1 VQNTWRRAG
10 ATYGVVGQLILLT
23 LVAGLLVAGI
33 TLPAIAI
40 TGIAARDASNTFDNL
55 PVGSLGT
62 PPTVSKMYDAEGQ
75 VIAEFYPGDIYR
87 VPVTYNQIAPVMRQA
102 IVAIEDDNFWTE
114 GALDPRGTLRA
125 IFSDEGG
132 GQLQGASTLAQQY
145 VKNVRVLQAGDN
157 NTLVQQAIYPDAA
170 RKLEQLRIASTVEHE
185 MSQQNLLAAYLN
197 VAPFGEHAYGI
208 QVAAERYFSVPA
220 SQLTLTQ
227 AAELAGIVQEPSG
240 YDPIYYPTQ
249 SLARRNEVLSRM
261 YQLHEISKTEEQKA
275 EASPIVLHMST
286 TPLNTGCVSAVSST
300 GYFCNYVQNVLQR
313 DYPAIWQQMIK
324 GTGGLGLYTT
334 LDMPDQDAAHNAVTF
349 VEPQYSGSY
358 NPGHNADTEVLI
370 QPGTGAVRA
379 IAINRNFASQQVDY
393 AVNSDYG
400 GGAGVQTGSSSKIF
414 TLITALD
421 DGYPFGHQI
430 KVVSPSVVGP
440 YYNCHGDEA
449 GGGTTPTGQ
458 YVPPGYFSVVNSEG
472 DTGKGGDYY
481 QLYSATVGSINVYF
495 AHLEQQVGLCN
506 VVKTA
511 VDMGMTRADGGSL
524 LKPDNGQLSADNYPS
539 FTLGSVN
546 VSPMSMATA
555 YASVAAD
562 GMYCA
567 PKVLTKIVTVTGT
580 QLPLQPDSCHRDMSR
595 AVATAANYIL
605 QGVLESGTAAGRTI
619 GRPAAGKTG
628 TANTGYYAAFAGW
641 TPTLAGYVSVF
652 NPLDP
657 TTGGAMLGSNSCF
670 RQVGLG
676 ATGELSCPGQMY
688 GDDAPGAT
696 WEDTFLNAQLGPA
709 LSFPSVPGDSP
720 FWAQGPGNVE
730 KPVSTPKPPPGHHGP
745 GGPGGPGGRPTPP
758 PRV

>member
-1 VQNTWRRAG
+1 MQNTWRRAG
-10 ATYGVVGQLILLT
+10 ATYGVIGQIILLT

-33 TLPAIAI
+33 TLPAVAI
-40 TGIAARDASNTFDNL
+40 SGIAARDASNTFDNL
-55 PVGSLGT
+55 PVGSLGI
-62 PPTVSKMYDAEGQ
+62 PPAVSKIYDAEGQ
-75 VIAEFYPGDIYR
+75 VIAEFYPGYIYR
-87 VPVTYNQIAPVMRQA
+87 VPVSYDQIAPVMREA
-102 IVAIEDDNFWTE
+102 IVAIEDDDFWNE

-145 VKNVRVLQAGDN
+145 VKNVRELQAGTN
-157 NTLVQQAIYPDAA
+157 QTLLEQAIYPDPA
-170 RKLEQLRIASTVEHE
+170 RKLEQLRIAATVEHQ
-185 MSQQNLLAAYLN
+185 MSQQDLLAAYLN

-240 YDPIYYPTQ
+240 FDPVNYPSQ
-249 SLARRNEVLSRM
+249 SRKRRNEVLNRM
-261 YQLHEISKTEEQKA
+261 YQLHEISKA
-275 EASPIVLHMST
+275 EAKAAEATQIVLHMSS
-286 TPLNTGCVSAVSST
+286 TPLNTGCLSAVGST
-300 GYFCNYVQNVLQR
+300 GYFCSYVQNVLER
-313 DYPAIWQQMIK
+313 SYPAVYNEMIK
-324 GTGGLGLYTT
+324 GTGGLSIYTT
-334 LDMPDQDAAHNAVTF
+334 LYMKDQVAAHNAVTF
-349 VEPQYSGSY
+349 VQPQYSSTY

-379 IAINRNFASQQVDY
+379 IAINRNYASEQVDF

-440 YYNCHGDEA
+440 YYDCHGDEA
-449 GGGTTPTGQ
+449 GGGLTPTGQ

-472 DTGKGGDYY
+472 NTGKGGEYY

-511 VDMGMTRADGGSL
+511 VDMGMTRADGHSL

-546 VSPMSMATA
+546 VSPMSMAAA
-555 YASVAAD
+555 YASVAAG

-567 PKVLTKIVTVTGT
+567 PEVLTRIVTVTG
-580 QLPLQPDSCHRDMSR
+580 QQVPLQPDSCHRDMSR
-595 AVATAANYIL
+595 AVAAAANYIL
-605 QGVLESGTAAGRTI
+605 QGVLVSGTAGGRTI

-676 ATGELSCPGQMY
+676 GTGEQSCPGQMY

-696 WEDTFLNAQLGPA
+696 WEDTFLNAELGPA
-709 LSFPSVPGDSP
+709 LSFPSVPDDSP
-720 FWAQGPGNVE
+720 FFALGGGNVS
-730 KPVSTPKPPPGHHGP
+730 KPVSTPKPPHHGP
-745 GGPGGPGGRPTPP
+745 RGPGGKPTPP